1 MPHVS
6 KRKLEEQHLRD
17 LFLETVSVFERAG
30 KRGELKQVLGQLL
43 TPTEKVMLVKR
54 LAVIAMLSQN
64 IPIHDIADDLSMSP
78 STVDIMSLKFETENY
93 SYIVERGLKKTDIKD
108 IVRMIQTVGGVMPP
122 RGKGRWKYLDDSLR
136 KDRIASRIRKLKEK
150 KKSNKK

>member
-1 MPHVS
+1 VS

-93 SYIVERGLKKTDIKD
+93 SYIVERGLKETDIKD